1 MRFFQ
6 RLSAFGML
14 CLSLI
19 LLGSE
24 VVKAF
29 APCSSVPTIAT
40 LTRCTPSKKFHVLL
54 DRQYSIP
61 YSTVLFESN
70 KEDEEQSNTLLQRF
84 TDPIIDDPG
93 LPLTDILIAQIV
105 APTLQ
110 IYWIVFNHAPTPSW
124 LLPIS
129 SYFGSAP
136 ELAPRGSFLAPA
148 LIHGAGLAVC
158 WMLGALAAKGFE
170 RDAFTLKGS
179 KRASVFD
186 NIGRYDNVIKSTV
199 KAGAFASGVLIFGTQ
214 IDLLLEFGRYVQFG
228 ESEEIDLR
236 LLVAAVEVINDIVF
250 EAAVITS
257 WRLIHANFMSTPQN
271 RSREF

>member
-1 MRFFQ
+1 
-6 RLSAFGML
+6 ML

-19 LLGSE
+19 LLLGSE

-29 APCSSVPTIAT
+29 APHSCRIPTIAT
-40 LTRCTPSKKFHVLL
+40 QTRCAPSQTIFATNTK
-54 DRQYSIP
+54 YNIP

-70 KEDEEQSNTLLQRF
+70 NEDEEQSNTLLKRF

-170 RDAFTLKGS
+170 RESFTLKGS
-179 KRASVFD
+179 KRASLFD

-199 KAGAFASGVLIFGTQ
+199 KAGAFACGVLIFSTQ

-250 EAAVITS
+250 EAVVITS

>member
-6 RLSAFGML
+6 RLSAFGVL

-19 LLGSE
+19 LLGTE

-29 APCSSVPTIAT
+29 APHSCRIPTIAT
-40 LTRCTPSKKFHVLL
+40 QTRCAPSKTYHVLH
-54 DRQYSIP
+54 RQYSIP
-61 YSTVLFESN
+61 HLFGSN

-110 IYWIVFNHAPTPSW
+110 IYWIVANHAPTPSW

-158 WMLGALAAKGFE
+158 WMLGALASKSFE

-179 KRASVFD
+179 KRASLFD

-199 KAGAFASGVLIFGTQ
+199 KAGAFASGVLIFSTQ

-236 LLVAAVEVINDIVF
+236 LLVAAVEVINDIFF
-250 EAAVITS
+250 EAVVITS